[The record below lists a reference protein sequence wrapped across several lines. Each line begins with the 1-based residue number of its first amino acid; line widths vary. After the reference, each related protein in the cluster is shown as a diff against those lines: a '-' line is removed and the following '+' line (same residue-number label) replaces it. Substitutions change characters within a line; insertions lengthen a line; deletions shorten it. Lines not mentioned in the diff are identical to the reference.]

1 MASIYC
7 LLRTESQEKA
17 ERARSPFLSR
27 SSTNVI
33 LPRRGN
39 GEETNASNNKSI
51 VEVCSISV
59 EKNQMPDVSCAITH
73 YRFVGKFMII
83 AHYICDVIHASE
95 LFCLTN
101 FMMFFELRLLVEQL
115 ERVDLSMSGT
125 SIKLAFWINVY
136 NSLVMHVSTRNS
148 TLVFV
153 FLNLRQLLPYLCSN
167 HTTPTNNTSMKGP
180 LGLLLSR
187 NVI

>member
-7 LLRTESQEKA
+7 LLRAESPEKA

-27 SSTNVI
+27 SSTSVI

-39 GEETNASNNKSI
+39 GEENSASNSKST

-73 YRFVGKFMII
+73 Y
-83 AHYICDVIHASE
+83 
-95 LFCLTN
+95 
-101 FMMFFELRLLVEQL
+101 RLLVEQL

-136 NSLVMHVSTRNS
+136 NSLVMHVSARICTAVLLFINLLILMILLVSSQPTCVHLQAYLAYGIPNS
-148 TLVFV
+148 SLKRMAVFHKV
-153 FLNLRQLLPYLCSN
+153 KKMF
-167 HTTPTNNTSMKGP
+167 
-180 LGLLLSR
+180 
-187 NVI
+187 